1 MHTKSAVLSTLAC
14 LTLSTMVLTCIT
26 GVRGGLSDALER
38 VLQTSRSY
46 YYTVRFPNP
55 PSGSGLTR
63 AKAQELLEILARSD
77 FAKDVACVRTLDLPL
92 VYYTRESSP
101 APGVPLPGAILV
113 GFATLNYPLVVGEKP
128 AQGRW
133 FTREE
138 VDKGADVCVAHTGI
152 VSKSRA
158 QVGSDLFSALPF
170 EVESPSPACI
180 QLVGIFG
187 YSDVDSRIH
196 AYLPWNHPWAVM
208 TSHERTEVIYY
219 VQPKPGFMEE
229 SMAESERTLKAM
241 GGLPE
246 WHMNRP
252 PDAAIAYVRV
262 VRSYLRSFLWVAVIG
277 LAVACLNVGGV
288 LLVLGQAEKRE
299 TGIKRAAGCSRFRSM
314 LEFLVRG
321 LMLALA
327 GSLLGVALGCRVAP
341 HVARLIGEQSAIGLK
356 TLVLNVGIAGAACLV
371 MTVVPALIAVRIDP
385 VEAIAGQSLSRRGFL
400 QMRAGSVI
408 AVIGVIVALVS
419 IVMIQGLGRVTE
431 MNADKLIELG
441 GRNGLVIQGYDPV
454 DRVGLGTQRKFPL
467 LDDFLQV
474 RRLEDELGFKC
485 AYLMSSIVNVASEEN
500 VVAVAVTGVA
510 GEALKVK
517 GLRAKWG
524 TAEVGSGRCVLGY
537 ETARQLFGNPAKAV
551 GRSVV
556 VGDDVQVPVTGVL
569 EPVPRG
575 MVSKVVEPDET
586 LYMPFEEAIRV
597 RAFEVTPRGA
607 EIFLRFG
614 SEEALENG
622 KERVISILPR

>member
-1 MHTKSAVLSTLAC
+1 MHTKSAVLSTLVC

-219 VQPKPGFMEE
+219 VQPKPGF
-229 SMAESERTLKAM
+229 
-241 GGLPE
+241 
-246 WHMNRP
+246 
-252 PDAAIAYVRV
+252 
-262 VRSYLRSFLWVAVIG
+262 
-277 LAVACLNVGGV
+277 
-288 LLVLGQAEKRE
+288 
-299 TGIKRAAGCSRFRSM
+299 
-314 LEFLVRG
+314 
-321 LMLALA
+321 
-327 GSLLGVALGCRVAP
+327 
-341 HVARLIGEQSAIGLK
+341 
-356 TLVLNVGIAGAACLV
+356 
-371 MTVVPALIAVRIDP
+371 
-385 VEAIAGQSLSRRGFL
+385 
-400 QMRAGSVI
+400 AGSVI

-454 DRVGLGTQRKFPL
+454 DRVGLGIQRKFPV

-556 VGDDVQVPVTGVL
+556 VGDDVEVLVTGVL

-622 KERVISILPR
+622 KERVISILPVENGIVAYKVTEPLKSLEEYKSFRAKSGRIFSLFGLIALVDSGIGILNYMVVEVFNRRREIAVLRAVGAPKAVIAGEVLREGLAIAGIGGLAAFVISAVILILMGNPLPVMEWLRLFGLALAISGALGILSGLVPAIIASNQDPLECLRTE